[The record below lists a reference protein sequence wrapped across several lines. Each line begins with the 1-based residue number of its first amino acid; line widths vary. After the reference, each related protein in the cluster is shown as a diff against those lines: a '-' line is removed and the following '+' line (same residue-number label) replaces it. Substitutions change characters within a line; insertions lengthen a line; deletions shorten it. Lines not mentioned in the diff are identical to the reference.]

1 MDGAKLVDV
10 SFGKGVS
17 APLPEVTVQAD
28 DPVAFAK
35 QYKYGSVQVLGD
47 DAAYE
52 GYLLTVAD
60 SNGSPV
66 SVQAESN
73 ALAMGIGWSR
83 DDVRSIVQAG

>member
-1 MDGAKLVDV
+1 
-10 SFGKGVS
+10 VS